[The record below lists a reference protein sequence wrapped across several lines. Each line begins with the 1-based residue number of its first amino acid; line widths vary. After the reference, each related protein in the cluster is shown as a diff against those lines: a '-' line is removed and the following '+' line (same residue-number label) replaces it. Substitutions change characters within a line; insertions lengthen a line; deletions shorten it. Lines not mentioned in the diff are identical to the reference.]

1 MQRQTVH
8 RQGWGGC
15 RGCGAHL
22 PAIANN
28 KAEEVDSGVMMVIV
42 PPLAAR
48 SSDTNQPDVNVYGF
62 KPGKVI

>member
-1 MQRQTVH
+1 M
-8 RQGWGGC
+8 
-15 RGCGAHL
+15 

-48 SSDTNQPDVNVYGF
+48 SSDTNQPDVNAQGF
-62 KPGKVI
+62 KPERCFDDFFSELNVFF